1 MDFCE
6 EFTMR
11 HFLQKC
17 AVVKFVKKWRSSHFS
32 ESRDPSYVGSAMCPE
47 CLRKDWWD
55 KPCMATP
62 SGKPPRGFSSTKG
75 YDCIS
80 YLSWSRLG
88 VESTELSD
96 NAVDRELFL
105 LQLLP
110 PRLSPE
116 EKRAR
121 KWMNKCK
128 VFFKAN
134 HRLVQGIEITRGFPM
149 EWGSGLEICPMSHR

>member
-1 MDFCE
+1 
-6 EFTMR
+6 
-11 HFLQKC
+11 
-17 AVVKFVKKWRSSHFS
+17 
-32 ESRDPSYVGSAMCPE
+32 
-47 CLRKDWWD
+47 
-55 KPCMATP
+55 MATP

-75 YDCIS
+75 HDYIS

-121 KWMNKCK
+121 K
-128 VFFKAN
+128 
-134 HRLVQGIEITRGFPM
+134 
-149 EWGSGLEICPMSHR
+149 